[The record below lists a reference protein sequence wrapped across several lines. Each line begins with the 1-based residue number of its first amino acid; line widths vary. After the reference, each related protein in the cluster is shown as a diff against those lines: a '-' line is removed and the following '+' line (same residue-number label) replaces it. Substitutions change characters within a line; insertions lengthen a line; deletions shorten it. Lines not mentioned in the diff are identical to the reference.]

1 MISLRLRK
9 SYKFPL
15 VPTACL
21 VLLRRVW
28 CYAISA
34 SLTSWRPRLTTLF
47 AKRAGEAAGF
57 DPAFA
62 DTAVAT
68 TSSVTNH
75 HGFLSLTA
83 WQCLQLPGQG
93 PLRTV
98 CCLVLMFLSFL
109 LPLWWHGLQLPGILL
124 SVRWYRLRLPGRGW
138 PRVCWTL
145 VSLWVRLL
153 MQLSCSGQRFGF
165 PEACTATASKMA
177 TAGPSRFP
185 DAFNQGQVCEL
196 STNFHDT
203 EVLMPMTTLSSFVL
217 PGPMSEAAR
226 CGLAP

>member
-1 MISLRLRK
+1 MISLRLTK
-9 SYKFPL
+9 SCKSPL

-21 VLLRRVW
+21 VLLRPVW
-28 CYAISA
+28 CYAMSA
-34 SLTSWRPRLTTLF
+34 SLISWRPRLTTLF

-57 DPAFA
+57 DAALA

-68 TSSVTNH
+68 TSTVTKH

-93 PLRTV
+93 R
-98 CCLVLMFLSFL
+98 
-109 LPLWWHGLQLPGILL
+109 
-124 SVRWYRLRLPGRGW
+124 GR

-153 MQLSCSGQRFGF
+153 MQLSCSGRRFGF
-165 PEACTATASKMA
+165 PEAWTATASKMA
-177 TAGPSRFP
+177 TAGNSRFP
-185 DAFNQGQVCEL
+185 DALNQHQAFEL
-196 STNFHDT
+196 STDFHDT

-226 CGLAP
+226 CGLAL